1 MSLKFL
7 KALMSLKSLKSL
19 GSLRCLGAFGLL
31 GAIASC
37 TSHTGEADMEPAAI
51 GFHTHRIE
59 EVGTRALIS
68 TTEDLRTLGFGVYGD
83 KTVGTSSPQ
92 LVFDNIQVSGTPWDY
107 KPTKYWDRTAA
118 YRFVAYAPWAE
129 SGTSYDAA
137 IKQLTI
143 NGIPQWKKIDGSE
156 KDYLVATSA
165 ETAEQY
171 LSQLTNGTVNLE
183 FKHIL
188 AQLTVNIAK
197 VSPAA
202 DYIVKGLSFESEV
215 PTGVCYCVYDS
226 SNESL
231 DFSGSTPG
239 PQDLLADANFE
250 VKTSPE
256 TLARYLVAPFDLGST
271 ELELCL
277 EYTLGSSGPKTVP
290 VPLGIT
296 KFESNHSYVF
306 NLRFEAGSNISV
318 SVTEVKN
325 WETIEVTDDVYNW

>member
-1 MSLKFL
+1 MSLEFL
-7 KALMSLKSLKSL
+7 KALKSLKSLKSL
-19 GSLRCLGAFGLL
+19 GSLGFL
-31 GAIASC
+31 GAIVSC
-37 TSHTGEADMEPAAI
+37 TSHTGEGEMEPAAI

-68 TTEDLRTLGFGVYGD
+68 TTDDLRTPGFGVYGD
-83 KTVGTSSPQ
+83 KTVGTSSRQ
-92 LVFDNIQVSGTPWDY
+92 LVFDNIKVSGPLWDY

-118 YRFVAYAPWAE
+118 YRFVAYAPWTA
-129 SGTSYDAA
+129 SGTSYNPEN
-137 IKQLTI
+137 KKLTI
-143 NGIPQWKKIDGSE
+143 ENLPQWQKIDGNE
-156 KDYLVATSA
+156 IDYLVATSA
-165 ETAEQY
+165 GTAEQY
-171 LSQLTNGTVNLE
+171 LNGTVNLE

-202 DYIVKGLSFESEV
+202 DYKVNGLWFESV
-215 PTGVCYCVYDS
+215 PTGDCNCVYDS

-231 DFSGSTPG
+231 DFIGGSTDG
-239 PQDLLADANFE
+239 QHLLPTDANIE
-250 VKTSPE
+250 VGTSS
-256 TLARYLVAPFDLGST
+256 TQLAHYLVAPFDLGST
-271 ELELCL
+271 ELKLWL
-277 EYTLGSSGPKTVP
+277 EYTVGSSAKTVP

-306 NLRFEAGSNISV
+306 NLLFEAGSNISV

>member
-1 MSLKFL
+1 MSLEFL
-7 KALMSLKSLKSL
+7 ESLKSL
-19 GSLRCLGAFGLL
+19 GFLGFLGGL
-31 GAIASC
+31 GVIASC
-37 TSHTGEADMEPAAI
+37 TSHTGEAEMEPAAI

-68 TTEDLRTLGFGVYGD
+68 TTDDLRTPGFGVYGD

-92 LVFDNIQVSGTPWDY
+92 LVFDNIKVFFGTSWDY
-107 KPTKYWDRTAA
+107 EPTKYWDRTAA
-118 YRFVAYAPWAE
+118 YRFVAYAPWTA

-137 IKQLTI
+137 SKQLTI
-143 NGIPQWKKIDGSE
+143 NGIPQWHEVNSDV

-165 ETAEQY
+165 NTAETY
-171 LSQLTNGTVNLE
+171 ISAYGGTVSLA
-183 FKHIL
+183 FQHIL

-197 VSPAA
+197 VSPTAY
-202 DYIVKGLSFESEV
+202 YIVKGLSFVSV
-215 PTGVCYCVYDS
+215 PTGTRQCIYDS

-239 PQDLLADANFE
+239 NQELFSGVFDD
-250 VKTSPE
+250 VDTSPK
-256 TLARYLVAPFDLGST
+256 TLAHYLVAPFNLGAETKLYLTYS
-271 ELELCL
+271 
-277 EYTLGSSGPKTVP
+277 LGSSEPKTVP

-306 NLRFEAGSNISV
+306 NLFFEAGSNISV

>member
-1 MSLKFL
+1 MVRRRMSLKFL
-7 KALMSLKSLKSL
+7 GSL
-19 GSLRCLGAFGLL
+19 GSLRCLGSLGFL

-37 TSHTGEADMEPAAI
+37 TSHTGEAEMEPAAI

-68 TTEDLRTLGFGVYGD
+68 TTDDLRTLGFGVYGD

-92 LVFDNIQVSGTPWDY
+92 LVFDNIKVSGTSWDY
-107 KPTKYWDRTAA
+107 KPTKYWDRTAD
-118 YRFVAYAPWAE
+118 YRFVAYAPWPE
-129 SGTSYDAA
+129 SVTSYNPEN
-137 IKQLTI
+137 KKLTI
-143 NGIPQWKKIDGSE
+143 EDIPQWQEVNSDV

-165 ETAEQY
+165 NTAETY
-171 LSQLTNGTVNLE
+171 ISAYGGTVSLA
-183 FKHIL
+183 FQHIL

-197 VSPAA
+197 VSSTA
-202 DYIVKGLSFESEV
+202 DYKVKGLSFESEV

-231 DFSGSTPG
+231 DFSGSTDG
-239 PQDLLADANFE
+239 QQNLLPTDANIE
-250 VKTSPE
+250 VGTSS
-256 TLARYLVAPFDLGST
+256 TQLAHYLVAPFDLGST
-271 ELELCL
+271 ELKLSL
-277 EYTLGSSGPKTVP
+277 KYTLGSSGPKTVP

-306 NLRFEAGSNISV
+306 NLLFEAGSNISV

>member
-7 KALMSLKSLKSL
+7 GFL
-19 GSLRCLGAFGLL
+19 GSLGFLGAL
-31 GAIASC
+31 GVLGVIASC
-37 TSHTGEADMEPAAI
+37 TSHTGEAEMEPAAI

-68 TTEDLRTLGFGVYGD
+68 TTDDLRTLGFGVYGD
-83 KTVGTSSPQ
+83 KTVGKSSPQ
-92 LVFDNIQVSGTPWDY
+92 LVFNNIKVSGTPWVY
-107 KPTKYWDRTAA
+107 EPTKYWDRTAA

-129 SGTSYDAA
+129 EGISYSSVD
-137 IKQLTI
+137 KTLTI
-143 NGIPQWKKIDGSE
+143 EDIPQWKKIDGSE

-165 ETAEQY
+165 GTAEHY
-171 LSQLTNGTVNLE
+171 LSQPTNGTVNLE

-197 VSPAA
+197 VSPTAN
-202 DYIVKGLSFESEV
+202 YIVNGLSFESEV

-231 DFSGSTPG
+231 DFSGSIPG
-239 PQDLLADANFE
+239 NQELFSGDFDDVE
-250 VKTSPE
+250 TSPQ

-325 WETIEVTDDVYNW
+325 WETSEVTDDVYNW

>member
-7 KALMSLKSLKSL
+7 ESL
-19 GSLRCLGAFGLL
+19 GSLGFLGFLGALGGL
-31 GAIASC
+31 GVIASC
-37 TSHTGEADMEPAAI
+37 TSHTGEGEMEPAAI

-68 TTEDLRTLGFGVYGD
+68 TTDDLREPGFGVYGD

-92 LVFDNIQVSGTPWDY
+92 LVFENIKVSGTPWDY

-118 YRFVAYAPWAE
+118 YRFVAYAPWPA
-129 SGTSYDAA
+129 SGTSYISYDPEN
-137 IKQLTI
+137 KKLTI
-143 NGIPQWKKIDGSE
+143 EDIPQWRKIDGSE
-156 KDYLVATSA
+156 IDYLVATSA
-165 ETAEQY
+165 GTAEQY
-171 LSQLTNGTVNLE
+171 LNGTVNLN

-188 AQLTVNIAK
+188 AQLTVNISK
-197 VSPAA
+197 VSDAA
-202 DYIVKGLSFESEV
+202 TYVVKGLSFASV
-215 PTGVCYCVYDS
+215 PTEDCDCVYDS

-231 DFSGSTPG
+231 DFSGSTTG
-239 PQDLLADANFE
+239 NQELLSGDFT
-250 VKTSPE
+250 VDTSPK
-256 TLARYLVAPFDLGST
+256 TLARYLVAPFDLVST

-277 EYTLGSSGPKTVP
+277 EYTVGSSGPKTVQ

-306 NLRFEAGSNISV
+306 NLHFEAGSNISV

>member
-1 MSLKFL
+1 MSLEFL
-7 KALMSLKSLKSL
+7 KALKSL
-19 GSLRCLGAFGLL
+19 GFLGSLGAL

-37 TSHTGEADMEPAAI
+37 ASHTGEGEMEPAAI

-68 TTEDLRTLGFGVYGD
+68 TTDDLRTPGFGVYGD

-92 LVFDNIQVSGTPWDY
+92 LVFENIKVSGTLWDY
-107 KPTKYWDRTAA
+107 EPTKYWDRTAT
-118 YRFVAYAPWAE
+118 YRFVAYAPWTA
-129 SGTSYDAA
+129 SGTLYNSGN
-137 IKQLTI
+137 KQLTI
-143 NGIPQWKKIDGSE
+143 NGIPKWQKIDGKE
-156 KDYLVATSA
+156 IDYLVATSA
-165 ETAEQY
+165 GTAGQY
-171 LSQLTNGTVNLE
+171 LSQPTNGTVNLE

-202 DYIVKGLSFESEV
+202 DYKVNGLWFESV
-215 PTGVCYCVYDS
+215 PTGDCNCVYDS

-231 DFSGSTPG
+231 SFIGGSTGQQNLFPT
-239 PQDLLADANFE
+239 DANIDNIK
-250 VKTSPE
+250 VGTSS
-256 TLARYLVAPFDLGST
+256 TQLAHYLVAPFNLGAETKLHLTYS
-271 ELELCL
+271 
-277 EYTLGSSGPKTVP
+277 LGSSEPKTVP

-306 NLRFEAGSNISV
+306 NLLFEAGSNISV

>member
-7 KALMSLKSLKSL
+7 GSL
-19 GSLRCLGAFGLL
+19 GSLGFL

-37 TSHTGEADMEPAAI
+37 TSHTGEGEMEPAAI

-68 TTEDLRTLGFGVYGD
+68 TTDDLRTPGFGVYGD

-92 LVFDNIQVSGTPWDY
+92 LVFDNIKVSGTPWDY

-129 SGTSYDAA
+129 SVTSYNPEN
-137 IKQLTI
+137 KKLTI
-143 NGIPQWKKIDGSE
+143 KDIPQWQKIAGNE
-156 KDYLVATSA
+156 IDYLVATS
-165 ETAEQY
+165 EY
-171 LSQLTNGTVNLE
+171 LSQPTNGTVNLE

-197 VSPAA
+197 VSPTA

-239 PQDLLADANFE
+239 NQELFSGDFDDVE
-250 VKTSPE
+250 TSPQ

-271 ELELCL
+271 ELKLSL
-277 EYTLGSSGPKTVP
+277 KYTLGSSGPKTVP

-306 NLRFEAGSNISV
+306 NLLFEAGSNIRV

>member
-7 KALMSLKSLKSL
+7 GFL
-19 GSLRCLGAFGLL
+19 GSLGCLGSLGFL

-37 TSHTGEADMEPAAI
+37 TSHTGEGEMEPAAI

-68 TTEDLRTLGFGVYGD
+68 TTDDLRTPGFGVYGD

-92 LVFDNIQVSGTPWDY
+92 LVFENIRVFGTSWGY
-107 KPTKYWDRTAA
+107 EPTKYWDRTAA
-118 YRFVAYAPWAE
+118 YRFVAYAPWPE
-129 SGTSYDAA
+129 SVTSYSSAD
-137 IKQLTI
+137 KTLTI
-143 NGIPQWKKIDGSE
+143 KDILRWQEVNSDV

-165 ETAEQY
+165 NTAETY
-171 LSQLTNGTVNLE
+171 ISAYGGTVSLE

-197 VSPAA
+197 VSPTAN
-202 DYIVKGLSFESEV
+202 YVVKGLSLPPAQTEDCTCS
-215 PTGVCYCVYDS
+215 YDS

-231 DFSGSTPG
+231 SFIGSTDG
-239 PQDLLADANFE
+239 QQNLLPTDVE
-250 VKTSPE
+250 VGTSS
-256 TLARYLVAPFDLGST
+256 TQLARYLVAPFDLGAVIQLNLTYS
-271 ELELCL
+271 
-277 EYTLGSSGPKTVP
+277 LGSSDKTVQ

-306 NLRFEAGSNISV
+306 NLLFEAGSNISV

>member
-7 KALMSLKSLKSL
+7 GFL
-19 GSLRCLGAFGLL
+19 GSLGCLGALGFL

-37 TSHTGEADMEPAAI
+37 TSHTGEGEMEPAAI

-68 TTEDLRTLGFGVYGD
+68 TTDDLRKPGFGVYGD

-107 KPTKYWDRTAA
+107 KPTKYWDRTAT
-118 YRFVAYAPWAE
+118 YRFVAYAPWPE
-129 SGTSYDAA
+129 SGTSYISYDPGS
-137 IKQLTI
+137 KKLTI
-143 NGIPQWKKIDGSE
+143 ENLPRWQEIDGDE
-156 KDYLVATSA
+156 IDYLVATSA
-165 ETAEQY
+165 GTAEQY
-171 LSQLTNGTVNLE
+171 LSQPTNGTVNLK

-197 VSPAA
+197 VSPTAN
-202 DYIVKGLSFESEV
+202 YIVKGLSFVSV
-215 PTGVCYCVYDS
+215 PTGTRQCIYDS

-231 DFSGSTPG
+231 SFSGSTDTYGQQILFPT
-239 PQDLLADANFE
+239 DANIE
-250 VKTSPE
+250 IRVGTSS
-256 TLARYLVAPFDLGST
+256 TQLAHYLVAPFDLGAVIQLNLTYS
-271 ELELCL
+271 
-277 EYTLGSSGPKTVP
+277 LGSSDKTVQ

-306 NLRFEAGSNISV
+306 NLLFEAGSNISV

>member
-7 KALMSLKSLKSL
+7 GSL
-19 GSLRCLGAFGLL
+19 GSLRCLKSLGAFGLL

-37 TSHTGEADMEPAAI
+37 TSHTGEGEMEPAAI

-59 EVGTRALIS
+59 EVGTRALIG
-68 TTEDLRTLGFGVYGD
+68 TTDDLRKPGFGVYGD

-92 LVFDNIQVSGTPWDY
+92 LVFDNIKVSGTSWDY

-118 YRFVAYAPWAE
+118 YRFVAYAPWPE
-129 SGTSYDAA
+129 SVTSYNPEN
-137 IKQLTI
+137 KKLTI
-143 NGIPQWKKIDGSE
+143 EKLPRWQEVNDGV

-165 ETAEQY
+165 GTAEQY
-171 LSQLTNGTVNLE
+171 LSQPTNGTVNLE

-197 VSPAA
+197 VSPTA

-231 DFSGSTPG
+231 SFSGSTPG

-256 TLARYLVAPFDLGST
+256 TLARYLVAPFNLGTDLNLQLS
-271 ELELCL
+271 
-277 EYTLGSSGPKTVP
+277 YTLGSSEPKTVP

>member
-7 KALMSLKSLKSL
+7 GLL

-31 GAIASC
+31 GAVASC
-37 TSHTGEADMEPAAI
+37 TSHTGEAEMEPAAI

-59 EVGTRALIS
+59 EVGTRALIN
-68 TTEDLRTLGFGVYGD
+68 TTDDLCTLGFGVYGD
-83 KTVGTSSPQ
+83 KTVGTSFPQ
-92 LVFDNIQVSGTPWDY
+92 LVFENIKVSGTSWGY
-107 KPTKYWDRTAA
+107 EPTKYWDRTAA
-118 YRFVAYAPWAE
+118 YRFVAYAPWPV
-129 SGTSYDAA
+129 SGTSYSSVD
-137 IKQLTI
+137 KTLTI
-143 NGIPQWKKIDGSE
+143 NGIPQWKKIDGDE
-156 KDYLVATSA
+156 IDYLVATSA
-165 ETAEQY
+165 GTAEQY
-171 LSQLTNGTVNLE
+171 LSQPTNGTVNLE

-202 DYIVKGLSFESEV
+202 DYTVTGLSFESV
-215 PTGVCYCVYDS
+215 PTGTCQCVYDS
-226 SNESL
+226 SHESL
-231 DFSGSTPG
+231 SFSGSTTG
-239 PQDLLADANFE
+239 NQDLLAGANFDDFDVE
-250 VKTSPE
+250 TSPK
-256 TLARYLVAPFDLGST
+256 TLAHYLVAPFDLGPETKLKLTYS
-271 ELELCL
+271 
-277 EYTLGSSGPKTVP
+277 LGSSESKTVP